1 MSDQP
6 AVETTQEVAVEPAT
20 ESTGT
25 STTDIDWKST
35 LSDDLKNSGSIQ
47 SLNTVEDVVKKLV
60 NAEAMIGKDR
70 VILPGKDATP
80 EQWNEFHTKMGRPE
94 TIDGYD
100 FSQTETEVSEDSTK
114 QVRDLAFQLGLD
126 KKGGA
131 VLHNALGEAA
141 KRGQDLQKEQI
152 ENYAKESME
161 FFTKEWGQAKDQNME
176 MAKNAVREFG
186 GDELVEM
193 LDQTGLGNRKEVIN
207 AFYKAGRAIAE
218 DGDLIGK
225 TTAGFTKSPGEAK
238 AEIGALKMDDN
249 FMKAYLTKNH
259 SGHKDAVN
267 KMAHLFQLSNPE

>member
-152 ENYAKESME
+152 EIPSIYFAHTRATFLRDGLIWS
-161 FFTKEWGQAKDQNME
+161 ADDAVVYRDKDE
-176 MAKNAVREFG
+176 EIEDSFIK
-186 GDELVEM
+186 M
-193 LDQTGLGNRKEVIN
+193 LKILSL
-207 AFYKAGRAIAE
+207 
-218 DGDLIGK
+218 LIG
-225 TTAGFTKSPGEAK
+225 
-238 AEIGALKMDDN
+238 
-249 FMKAYLTKNH
+249 
-259 SGHKDAVN
+259 N
-267 KMAHLFQLSNPE
+267 KE